1 MHRHTSIK
9 IHNRYTAFIFY
20 QKTPAMRL
28 WFIRATWV
36 IDMQRSFVFFM
47 QSGILFLSLHNKHFH
62 LLAVF
67 QLTDYNQCVW
77 VLWVFKCL
85 RPLISPSLAGN
96 WVADSLGS
104 PWASHF
110 SPSFMPSHWLCGRNT
125 LILKKVCCCH
135 YVTQNSKK
143 IHIFQAC
150 RWTFQTYSSA
160 FLLNSSWVLVFFF
173 RFLLVYS
180 KEYKVTVIT
189 CE

>member
-1 MHRHTSIK
+1 MIHKSYLSHRYAEK
-9 IHNRYTAFIFY
+9 
-20 QKTPAMRL
+20 L
-28 WFIRATWV
+28 C
-36 IDMQRSFVFFM
+36 FFM
-47 QSGILFLSLHNKHFH
+47 QSWILFLSLYNKHFR

-110 SPSFMPSHWLCGRNT
+110 SPTFMPSHWLCGKNT
-125 LILKKVCCCH
+125 LMLKKVRCCN
-135 YVTQNSKK
+135 YVPQNSKK

-150 RWTFQTYSSA
+150 LWTFQTYSSA
-160 FLLNSSWVLVFFF
+160 FLETQWQLSSCFFLYIF
-173 RFLLVYS
+173 SSLLQGV
-180 KEYKVTVIT
+180 
-189 CE
+189 

>member
-1 MHRHTSIK
+1 MYHQCSLGEIWRVSVNAQKHTSIK

-20 QKTPAMRL
+20 QKNTALRL

-47 QSGILFLSLHNKHFH
+47 QSWILFLSLYNKHFH

-85 RPLISPSLAGN
+85 HPLISPSLAGN

-110 SPSFMPSHWLCGRNT
+110 SPTFMPSHWLCGKNT
-125 LILKKVCCCH
+125 LMLKKVRCCN
-135 YVTQNSKK
+135 YVPQNSKK

-150 RWTFQTYSSA
+150 LWTFQTYSSA
-160 FLLNSSWVLVFFF
+160 FL
-173 RFLLVYS
+173 
-180 KEYKVTVIT
+180 ET
-189 CE
+189 